1 METRAAGIGLL
12 HSSAANCSGSIHA
25 SSLSP
30 EKAALYKK
38 PTSLLIEPTL
48 AERYSHQV
56 SSVVNP
62 KPFSVIFL
70 FYVMGRPYLSSR

>member
-1 METRAAGIGLL
+1 MEARAAGIGLS
-12 HSSAANCSGSIHA
+12 HSSAANCSGSIRA

-38 PTSLLIEPTL
+38 KTSLLIEPTL

-62 KPFSVIFL
+62 KNHSQSFFSF
-70 FYVMGRPYLSSR
+70 M